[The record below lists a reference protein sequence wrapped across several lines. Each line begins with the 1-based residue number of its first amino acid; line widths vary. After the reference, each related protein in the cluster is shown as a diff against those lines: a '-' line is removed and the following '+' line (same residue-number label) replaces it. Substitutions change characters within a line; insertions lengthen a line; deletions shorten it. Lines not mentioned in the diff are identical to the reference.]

1 MTTVSPARFHPRLQL
16 VPHGVDG
23 AQDASHPRVE
33 GTFRSPDGRCGRLI
47 GSLRLDR
54 LLITPQGTFV
64 SGVVTGHLRSTA
76 GELVGV
82 ASRMVTTA
90 ADLLHDGGRTTARV
104 RPFDLDLIGIPVRVA
119 AFSLEPTVA
128 VATDA
133 PAAGDPEWDTTDE
146 GRRR

>member
-1 MTTVSPARFHPRLQL
+1 MTTVSPARANPRLHL
-16 VPHGVDG
+16 VPHGADG
-23 AQDASHPRVE
+23 AQKASHPRVE
-33 GTFRSPDGRCGRLI
+33 GTFRSPEGRCGRLV

-64 SGVVTGHLRSTA
+64 SGVVTGHLRSAA

-82 ASRMVTTA
+82 ASRTVTTA
-90 ADLLHDGGRTTARV
+90 ADLVHDGGRTTARV

-133 PAAGDPEWDTTDE
+133 PAEGEAEWGRSDE

>member
-1 MTTVSPARFHPRLQL
+1 MTTVSPTRDHPRLHL
-16 VPHGVDG
+16 VSTGVDDEG
-23 AQDASHPRVE
+23 HPRVE

-54 LLITPQGTFV
+54 LLITPHGTFV

-82 ASRMVTTA
+82 ASRAVTTA
-90 ADLLHDGGRTTARV
+90 ADLAHDDGRTTVHV
-104 RPFDLDLIGIPVRVA
+104 RPFELDLMGIPVRVA
-119 AFSLEPTVA
+119 AFSLEPTAA
-128 VATDA
+128 VAADA
-133 PAAGDPEWDTTDE
+133 PAGGGRAWARSGE